1 MRWIYLSPH
10 LDDAILSCG
19 GLIYHQSQNVTAIE
33 IWNLMSGMPSAN
45 AALSDLALSVQ
56 ADWGTDTAKE
66 TLIMRLTEDRLATQ
80 RAGAM
85 PRYFDFLDC
94 IYRHDADGEPLYT
107 EDLFAGEFPAP
118 PHPADDALIK
128 RIALDLQ
135 ENLLKGDVL
144 VCPLTI
150 GKHPDHLIVRQ
161 AAERTGHPLM
171 YYADIPYA
179 LEHPEQHAEMTE
191 NLSAREY
198 PIPEGEMQIWQEA
211 VAAYESQNAVLFG
224 GEEMMKDAIRQY
236 WSATRITQLY
246 HQTSCKSP
254 FLTLL

>member
-10 LDDAILSCG
+10 LDDAILACG
-19 GLIYHQSQNVTAIE
+19 GLIYQQSQAGDTVE

-66 TLIMRLTEDRLATQ
+66 TLIMRLSEDRLAAQ

-118 PHPADDALIK
+118 PHPADDALIN
-128 RIALDLQ
+128 RITSVLQ
-135 ENLLKGDVL
+135 ENSRDDDIL
-144 VCPLTI
+144 VCPLGI
-150 GKHPDHLIVRQ
+150 GNHPDHLIVRQ
-161 AAERTGHPLM
+161 AVEITGHPLM

-179 LEHPEQHAEMTE
+179 LEHPEQLAEMTE

-198 PIPEGEMQIWQEA
+198 PILEGEMQIWQEA
-211 VAAYESQNAVLFG
+211 VAAYESQNVVLFG
-224 GEEMMKDAIRQY
+224 GDEQMKDAIRQY
-236 WSATRITQLY
+236 WSATQGIQLY
-246 HQTSCKSP
+246 H
-254 FLTLL
+254 